1 MLHQKNINGIVQA
14 QRWRW
19 AMLLFAGTG
28 AISFRPVFF
37 CQPFRGMVPWTC
49 PCLIWVYNPSV
60 LFSQSENQLTNL
72 IDPGFQAE
80 GYPATA
86 GRLTKGFWMTTFL
99 VTSCFSSWSQKVK
112 SSNLIV
118 LLDVHSC
125 QCLAMSF
132 LVSFVFFLMVA
143 TFFRGPLMVLNSYK

>member
-1 MLHQKNINGIVQA
+1 MLFRAMTLYAPPKKHQWDCPGSTLA
-14 QRWRW
+14 LGHAALCRDRCH
-19 AMLLFAGTG
+19 LL
-28 AISFRPVFF
+28 PPCFF

-132 LVSFVFFLMVA
+132 LVSFVFFPDGCH
-143 TFFRGPLMVLNSYK
+143 FF

>member
-1 MLHQKNINGIVQA
+1 MTIYHWLISAIPGHDFVCSTKKNINGIVQA

-19 AMLLFAGTG
+19 AMQVFAETG

-37 CQPFRGMVPWTC
+37 CQPFRG

-60 LFSQSENQLTNL
+60 LLSQSENQLTNL

-99 VTSCFSSWSQKVK
+99 VYQLF
-112 SSNLIV
+112 
-118 LLDVHSC
+118 
-125 QCLAMSF
+125 
-132 LVSFVFFLMVA
+132 FFLESESQVEQSDCFARCSQLSMPCDVILSVLC
-143 TFFRGPLMVLNSYK
+143 FFPDGCHFF